1 MSEGGKKHMAK
12 LNMVEAI
19 NLALR
24 EEMERD
30 KWVMVL
36 GEDVGR
42 EGGVFRVTDGLQ
54 EKFGTDRVIDTPLAE
69 SGIAGAAFGLAVN
82 GFHPVAEI
90 QFEGF
95 LYLCLDQII
104 NHIGRIRNRSRGR
117 FTCPLVI
124 RSPYGGGIHAPE
136 HHSDSPEAIFM
147 HTPGIKVVIPSTP
160 SEAKG
165 LLLSS
170 IRDPDPVIF
179 LEPKRI
185 YRAIREEVPEGDS
198 AIPLGKARLVKEGK
212 DVTIFVWGAMV
223 REVLNAVEQLSA
235 DKIDA
240 EVIDLRTLSPMD
252 VDAIVGS
259 IRKTGRGVV
268 VHEAPRTCGPGAEI
282 IALINEKA
290 LLSLQ
295 APIER
300 VTGFD
305 IPVPLSKSERYYLP
319 NPKRIVM
326 AVRKV
331 MNF

>member
-1 MSEGGKKHMAK
+1 MAK

-30 KWVMVL
+30 KTVVIL

-54 EKFGTDRVIDTPLAE
+54 KKFGAGRVIDTPLAE
-69 SGIAGAAFGLAVN
+69 SGITGVALGMAMNGLR
-82 GFHPVAEI
+82 PVAEI

-95 LYLCLDQII
+95 LYPCLDQIT
-104 NHIGRIRNRSRGR
+104 NHIGRMRNRSRGR
-117 FTCPLVI
+117 FTAPLVI

-136 HHSDSPEAIFM
+136 HHSDSPEAIFA
-147 HTPGIKVVIPSTP
+147 HIPGIKVVIPSTP
-160 SEAKG
+160 YEAKG

-179 LEPKRI
+179 FEPKRI
-185 YRAIREEVPEGDS
+185 YRAIREEVPEGDYVV
-198 AIPLGKARLVKEGK
+198 PLGKARMVQEGK
-212 DVTIFVWGAMV
+212 DVTVVAWGAMV
-223 REVLNAVEQLSA
+223 REAVNAAEQLKA
-235 DKIDA
+235 DKVDA
-240 EVIDLRTLSPMD
+240 EIIDLRTISPMD
-252 VDAIVGS
+252 VDALVQS
-259 IRKTGRGVV
+259 VRKTGRMVI
-268 VHEAPRTCGPGAEI
+268 VHEAPKTCGLGAEI
-282 IALINEKA
+282 IALMNEKA

-305 IPVPLSKSERYYLP
+305 IPVPLPKSEHYYPP

-326 AVRKV
+326 AVKKV
-331 MNF
+331 MSY